1 VSSQLNSFFHAFP
14 PRTLLSFI
22 YPFLPHQTAAIL
34 DALQPLL
41 SLLTSPTRLVYTA
54 YTQPTALLSVLK
66 DTYDRLGGTI
76 HHLDMSSTNAVLQTA
91 LPFLMAAAGVYVAML
106 SLTRSVRSVGRVLM
120 GVVKWSWLIGIVVTV
135 LSYMLGNGGNGNNV
149 GGPTAGVI
157 GSLVSMALGR
167 AGGGAGAGDQDWTS
181 LISTI
186 FGTSNDAT
194 TNNNNRRRPSA
205 YSTSSKSKQSK
216 QSKDRSAQSWESLKK
231 DGSKSTRSRKPAAAA
246 AAGGGGEPRNDPL
259 SDLWST
265 IAGRAA
271 DGDAGGLGG
280 YAQKWVKDALFRVSG
295 LDGVLGGGGGART
308 TTEEDN
314 KRRRGGR

>member
-1 VSSQLNSFFHAFP
+1 VSSPADLPLSRIP

-76 HHLDMSSTNAVLQTA
+76 HHLDMSSTNAVFQTA

-167 AGGGAGAGDQDWTS
+167 AGGGGGDQDWTS

-194 TNNNNRRRPSA
+194 TNNNRRRPSA

-216 QSKDRSAQSWESLKK
+216 QSKDRSAQTWESVKK
-231 DGSKSTRSRKPAAAA
+231 DGSRSTRSRKPAAAA
-246 AAGGGGEPRNDPL
+246 AAGAGAGEPRNDPL

-271 DGDAGGLGG
+271 DGEAGGLGG
-280 YAQKWVKDALFRVSG
+280 YAQKWVKDALFRVGG
-295 LDGVLGGGGGART
+295 LDGVLGGGGGGARK